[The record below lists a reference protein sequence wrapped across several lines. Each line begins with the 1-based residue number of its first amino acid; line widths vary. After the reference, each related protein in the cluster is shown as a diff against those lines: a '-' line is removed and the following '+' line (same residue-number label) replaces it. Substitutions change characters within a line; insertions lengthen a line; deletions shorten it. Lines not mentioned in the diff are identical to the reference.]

1 MTKKDLIRRVA
12 HKSGCSQQDA
22 TRIVD
27 ALTATIEEA
36 FVSGQRVS
44 LPGFGTFDLALRK
57 ARTARNPATGKSME
71 IPAKAVPKFVPG
83 KHLRNAASESR
94 IA

>member
-1 MTKKDLIRRVA
+1 MTKKDLIRNVS

-22 TRIVD
+22 ARIVD
-27 ALTATIEEA
+27 TFMATIGEA
-36 FVSGQRVS
+36 FVAGQRVS

-57 ARTARNPATGKSME
+57 ARTARNPATGEQME

-83 KHLRNAASESR
+83 KRLKDAASDSR
-94 IA
+94 VA